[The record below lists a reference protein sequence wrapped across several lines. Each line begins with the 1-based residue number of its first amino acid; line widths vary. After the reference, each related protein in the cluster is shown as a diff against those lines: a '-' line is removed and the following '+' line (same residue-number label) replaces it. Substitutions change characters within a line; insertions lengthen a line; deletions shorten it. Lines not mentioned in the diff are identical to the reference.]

1 MEHGAE
7 KSKSIE
13 VKRQKKQMVIPQRRR
28 ERGGRDKVG
37 AEEN

>member
-1 MEHGAE
+1 MEHGAGE
-7 KSKSIE
+7 SKSIE
-13 VKRQKKQMVIPQRRR
+13 VKRQKKQMGIPKRRR